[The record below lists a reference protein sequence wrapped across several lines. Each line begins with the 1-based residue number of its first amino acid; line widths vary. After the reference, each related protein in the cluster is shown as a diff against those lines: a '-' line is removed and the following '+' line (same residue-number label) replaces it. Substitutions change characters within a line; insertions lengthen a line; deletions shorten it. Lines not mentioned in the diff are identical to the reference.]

1 MCCTF
6 GKIHIICQWHES
18 TMSMNLHCD
27 CKEVSMYLISASEDN
42 FLPMEEQVQISNFS
56 AV

>member
-27 CKEVSMYLISASEDN
+27 CKEVSMYLISTSEDN